1 MIESTAVVLLNNP
14 QQKYIKRF
22 GKAIITMNDTTT
34 TREVLVSQK
43 MSEKVQTETFKHS
56 PRQKKNRKIQS
67 RK

>member
-1 MIESTAVVLLNNP
+1 MIESTTVVLLNNP

-22 GKAIITMNDTTT
+22 GKAIITMNETTT

-56 PRQKKNRKIQS
+56 PRQKKSRTKQLRK
-67 RK
+67 